1 MLEKN
6 INELAKQTVKIII
19 QIIEYLMKNE
29 SIVNAKMDIG
39 IVDDYCTLEIN
50 VLERNF
56 AFCLNLIEKE
66 YDYLI
71 YKYLFRELFEM
82 TSLSSDIML
91 SPLCR
96 TSYLI
101 NKINDENTGIRLVN
115 IYGDSLKLNFY
126 CMTNK
131 GRYVFNVQGDLY
143 NKNIEDIKG
152 RLLIFDDIKE
162 SYMETECYNSN
173 SKVLLK
179 SNE

>member
-1 MLEKN
+1 MFVLEKN

-115 IYGDSLKLNFY
+115 
-126 CMTNK
+126 MTNK